1 MKIYAKFVLLF
12 TLFAVTTC
20 VPIDYAAFD
29 NEDED
34 DYALPTA
41 EREDATG
48 PVEHDFADDPADGYE
63 DDDLKWYNSTIVV
76 LEDEDWIFEI
86 DRYVVSD
93 FYILKNVRY
102 KFLNWYMYYRL

>member
-63 DDDLKWYNSTIVV
+63 DDDLKWQPDLDNLVNNDIDEVV
-76 LEDEDWIFEI
+76 P
-86 DRYVVSD
+86 VVRA
-93 FYILKNVRY
+93 V
-102 KFLNWYMYYRL
+102 